1 MISFH
6 SQLKVCGNRILKSI
20 INVITAAKRYNLR
33 PGTWCSRMCLQPT
46 LEFQMWQSSGKVPVV
61 SRYSIGPV
69 LATPPVLPT
78 NPSYSLKTYR
88 ICFVFFIKHN
98 ILSLDTCINFGSVL
112 RCSASAGISL
122 MQAEQ
127 PFGAI
132 QNFWHVVGIASGTTL
147 SKRCLHYKSMLKFVN
162 FPCLLQGNWCRNG
175 DGRKGWISCCNT
187 AQPKQAIGSNTW
199 HCAVLHRIS

>member
-61 SRYSIGPV
+61 SRYSIRPV
-69 LATPPVLPT
+69 LATPPVLAT

-147 SKRCLHYKSMLKFVN
+147 SKCCLHIKVCQNSLI
-162 FPCLLQGNWCRNG
+162 FPVYS
-175 DGRKGWISCCNT
+175 KGTGAEMGTGERAEFHAATQHSQNR
-187 AQPKQAIGSNTW
+187 Q
-199 HCAVLHRIS
+199 